1 MGLTKYGLAAGIG
14 YHIGQ
19 PTGRRQLRWLRQ
31 QIIGLARQP
40 AVRDLRERGWDIAGE
55 CALAGRNLVA
65 RKLRGMRGTAAPAA
79 TPSPVEDT
87 GPNGFGGRT
96 VAEDSQAVITG
107 IAPPP
112 PAGRVQPEV
121 LPADRP

>member
-19 PTGRRQLRWLRQ
+19 PAGRRQLRWLREQ
-31 QIIGLARQP
+31 VVDLARP

-55 CALAGRNLVA
+55 CALATRNLVT
-65 RKLRGMRGTAAPAA
+65 RTLRGRRSTQAPAV
-79 TPSPVEDT
+79 TGSPVGGTE
-87 GPNGFGGRT
+87 PNGFGGRT